1 MKAKKIVALVAAA
14 AMVLSMAACGST
26 DNSSSDAKDGSAAAE
41 TTKTSD
47 SDTLVMA
54 TNATFPPYEYVD
66 GEEYKGIDIEIAQ
79 AIADAMGKKL
89 EVDDIDFDSIIPAIT
104 TGKADMSLAGMTVTD
119 ERKENVDFSD
129 SYATGVQVI
138 IVPEDSDITGP
149 DDLANDKMIGV

>member
-79 AIADAMGKKL
+79 AIADGIIEVTKNYNLRQNNKKQFEYNL
-89 EVDDIDFDSIIPAIT
+89 FD
-104 TGKADMSLAGMTVTD
+104 K
-119 ERKENVDFSD
+119 
-129 SYATGVQVI
+129 
-138 IVPEDSDITGP
+138 
-149 DDLANDKMIGV
+149 